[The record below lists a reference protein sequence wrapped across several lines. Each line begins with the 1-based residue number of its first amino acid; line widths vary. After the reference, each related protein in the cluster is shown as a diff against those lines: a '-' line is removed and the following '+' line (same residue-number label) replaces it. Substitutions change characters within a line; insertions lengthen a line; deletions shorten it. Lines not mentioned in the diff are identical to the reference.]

1 MVTLKM
7 NETENKNMN
16 TENSEG
22 RKLDIFLK
30 KINETDQSLATLT
43 KKEWK
48 KIPISKIS
56 SGRGYVTTDLTEVG
70 RTGRAFCEQTCMPT
84 LDSL

>member
-48 KIPISKIS
+48 KIPISKLAAEEGMS
-56 SGRGYVTTDLTEVG
+56 LLTSQKWEEPEEHSVNKLVH
-70 RTGRAFCEQTCMPT
+70 TH
-84 LDSL
+84 